1 MENEKKI
8 VVKEERLVK
17 ILADS
22 ANNRVY
28 IGLMSLSILIFVSIY
43 IIAAFAVPNTFIKFE
58 GITDCPDS
66 LSFKGYCHYIDLK
79 KTNIYQVHIGHLNE
93 KNQFFTLIGKVMP
106 FYTSTDVEFDMN
118 YQIEIKTVDDYGDEN
133 DHTEE
138 SKMTNSGI
146 IRVKCK
152 KNEIYC
158 ENNEFFLYPEV
169 DHKIYRIT
177 VEFNLDDFDEK
188 DVKGVYFEGF
198 TVTEG
203 YTIYSLVLRYLFFAI
218 SVVSSIFYL
227 IFYFKLHQDL
237 KTFEHK
243 FIMVLS
249 FVLPIFNNPFYAL
262 DIFTPRPF
270 FAVASTFYT
279 VFFISCLILFWVVML
294 QRIYKEKIRVQTK
307 LVNIFSIFVWIIGL
321 IVLMVAGTI
330 ASLCFRFN
338 PAFHVNNQYPISF
351 LVFQIFT
358 IVYMILL
365 CLFLFFCIYKICGE
379 WKQIIW
385 RHKVFLVFSIYFFVV
400 IFILAVTS
408 SFQSY
413 DSNGIKLLILIF
425 MCNFYVILLQIFW
438 RFAKDG
444 LKEYKEFVNRRNIFK
459 KNSEEMKK
467 EYGLNYFDD
476 NFEIN
481 IARKED
487 IDIEKIPLEN
497 VQKEKMDV
505 LINSKKE
512 INEDRNKTKRL
523 TKKKFEEDESQ
534 FSDKEENNSIERIG
548 SSDGENQYQKFD
560 DEEEDENL
568 KNYENNDNEVIQ
580 VKNEDLL
587 KFDTINPKDN
597 PKF

>member
-1 MENEKKI
+1 
-8 VVKEERLVK
+8 
-17 ILADS
+17 
-22 ANNRVY
+22 
-28 IGLMSLSILIFVSIY
+28 
-43 IIAAFAVPNTFIKFE
+43 
-58 GITDCPDS
+58 
-66 LSFKGYCHYIDLK
+66 
-79 KTNIYQVHIGHLNE
+79 
-93 KNQFFTLIGKVMP
+93 
-106 FYTSTDVEFDMN
+106 
-118 YQIEIKTVDDYGDEN
+118 
-133 DHTEE
+133 
-138 SKMTNSGI
+138 
-146 IRVKCK
+146 
-152 KNEIYC
+152 
-158 ENNEFFLYPEV
+158 
-169 DHKIYRIT
+169 
-177 VEFNLDDFDEK
+177 
-188 DVKGVYFEGF
+188 
-198 TVTEG
+198 
-203 YTIYSLVLRYLFFAI
+203 
-218 SVVSSIFYL
+218 
-227 IFYFKLHQDL
+227 
-237 KTFEHK
+237 
-243 FIMVLS
+243 
-249 FVLPIFNNPFYAL
+249 
-262 DIFTPRPF
+262 
-270 FAVASTFYT
+270 
-279 VFFISCLILFWVVML
+279 
-294 QRIYKEKIRVQTK
+294 
-307 LVNIFSIFVWIIGL
+307 
-321 IVLMVAGTI
+321 
-330 ASLCFRFN
+330 
-338 PAFHVNNQYPISF
+338 
-351 LVFQIFT
+351 
-358 IVYMILL
+358 
-365 CLFLFFCIYKICGE
+365 
-379 WKQIIW
+379 
-385 RHKVFLVFSIYFFVV
+385 
-400 IFILAVTS
+400 
-408 SFQSY
+408 
-413 DSNGIKLLILIF
+413 